1 MLRTVSHSGSVGTVG
16 LTNRSEY
23 ILWSW
28 PAHHGRHVEC
38 VQHAGQAS
46 RFRRSAGT
54 GAVDLLYLARGAHYG
69 RQRECRTPF
78 VRHVAPLPGQQQN
91 VYDTCTI
98 RMQLC
103 YLRTTPM
110 CRLSQQH
117 LSAALQCA
125 RHSRLFMQGSI
136 DKNIDFD
143 FKENLHNRYYTKHNL
158 TLTLT
163 ANQRLQQTVSRIPD
177 GEA

>member
-1 MLRTVSHSGSVGTVG
+1 MLRTVGATVLSQSILPPGSLDTIG
-16 LTNRSEY
+16 LTNCSEHILRSR
-23 ILWSW
+23 ST
-28 PAHHGRHVEC
+28 HHGCNIEC
-38 VQHAGQAS
+38 IQHAGQAI
-46 RFRRSAGT
+46 RFHRHTGTGT
-54 GAVDLLYLARGAHYG
+54 GAVDLLDLARGAHHR
-69 RQRECRTPF
+69 RQCECRTPF

-125 RHSRLFMQGSI
+125 RHSRLFMEASRETLVSI
-136 DKNIDFD
+136 DKKDCTF
-143 FKENLHNRYYTKHNL
+143 E
-158 TLTLT
+158 
-163 ANQRLQQTVSRIPD
+163 TV
-177 GEA
+177 